1 MAQFFFDSVY
11 NAKKMTMWGGLNFGL
26 IWYIFGNYLMRIQR
40 MSNVLVREVRR
51 GRGETVLSRDKT
63 EVGWEEV
70 VNAGRWVTNVLKE

>member
-1 MAQFFFDSVY
+1 
-11 NAKKMTMWGGLNFGL
+11 MWGGLNFGL

-63 EVGWEEV
+63 EVRWEEV